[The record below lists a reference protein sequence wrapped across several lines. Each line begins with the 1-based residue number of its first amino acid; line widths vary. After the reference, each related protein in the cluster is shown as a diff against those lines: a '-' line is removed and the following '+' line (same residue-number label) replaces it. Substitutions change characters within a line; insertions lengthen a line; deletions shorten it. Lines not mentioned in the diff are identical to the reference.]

1 MEPEVPIE
9 LVDEN
14 SFCAQEIFD
23 YIFLTHSPKYT
34 PKEADKLIPVILNYI
49 DMAYII

>member
-1 MEPEVPIE
+1 MPIE

-14 SFCAQEIFD
+14 SFCAKKIFD

-34 PKEADKLIPVILNYI
+34 PTKADKLIPVVLNYI
-49 DMAYII
+49 DMTTTI